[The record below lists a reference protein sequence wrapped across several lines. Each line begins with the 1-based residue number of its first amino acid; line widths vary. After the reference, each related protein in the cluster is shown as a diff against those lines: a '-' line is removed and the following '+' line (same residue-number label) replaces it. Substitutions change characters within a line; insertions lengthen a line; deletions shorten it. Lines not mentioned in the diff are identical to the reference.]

1 VTRCWLLVPCAL
13 LGAGC
18 AVGEGSGSVTSE
30 RLYIE
35 DCWNGQFDLQP
46 DFFAANPFRDDAL
59 IIRIQRGDDLPE
71 LSDGLYV
78 VVNGLKE
85 KRAQLED
92 QGSLDLDVG
101 LPEGVDVLG
110 SGYDASSLGPTDVSL
125 ALYLHSTCHT
135 VNGAVYS
142 MSGNIH
148 FESLFSGDPNEAD
161 ADDRLTEASFTAQFA
176 DPRQLGGDAAENAA
190 VTSTVSG
197 DFNFFFQRGQP
208 AQPFQ

>member
-1 VTRCWLLVPCAL
+1 MKRLAL
-13 LGAGC
+13 LPCLLALAGC
-18 AVGEGSGSVTSE
+18 TVGEGSGEVTSD

-35 DCWNGQFDLQP
+35 DCWDGPFNLRP

-59 IIRIQRGDDLPE
+59 IIRVQRGDDLTE

-78 VVNGLKE
+78 VVNGLKD
-85 KRAQLED
+85 KRAQLESA
-92 QGSLDLDVG
+92 GSLSLSVG
-101 LPEGVDVLG
+101 LPADIEVIGG
-110 SGYDASSLGPTDVSL
+110 GGEMSSFSPTDVSL

-142 MSGNIH
+142 LSGDIT
-148 FESLFSGDPNEAD
+148 FSSLFSGDINEPD
-161 ADDRLTEASFTAQFA
+161 AADRLTEASFTAQFA
-176 DPRQLGGDAAENAA
+176 DPRQLTGDATENAA

-197 DFNFFFQRGQP
+197 NFRFFFQRGQP

>member
-1 VTRCWLLVPCAL
+1 VKRLAL
-13 LGAGC
+13 LPCLLALAGC
-18 AVGEGSGSVTSE
+18 TVGEGSGEVTSD

-35 DCWNGQFDLQP
+35 DCWDGPFNLRP

-59 IIRIQRGDDLPE
+59 IIRVQRGDDLTE

-78 VVNGLKE
+78 VVNGLKD
-85 KRAQLED
+85 KRAQLESA
-92 QGSLDLDVG
+92 GSLSLSVG
-101 LPEGVDVLG
+101 LPADIEVIGG
-110 SGYDASSLGPTDVSL
+110 GGEMSSFSPTDVSL

-142 MSGNIH
+142 LSGDIT
-148 FESLFSGDPNEAD
+148 FSSLFSGDINEPD
-161 ADDRLTEASFTAQFA
+161 AADRLTEASFTAQFA
-176 DPRQLGGDAAENAA
+176 DPRQLTGDATENAA

-197 DFNFFFQRGQP
+197 NFRFFFQRGQP